1 MLKKW
6 LCNDCKRVVIAFS
19 EDIENR
25 NDESFC
31 VVRNPIKRKC
41 ECTFKEI
48 PTFEASTMH
57 GEAGFSVE
65 GTVLDSTDT
74 IHDYEKICTEKA
86 ADARE
91 LTAYLDARKNS

>member
-6 LCNDCKRVVIAFS
+6 ECVECKRVVIAFS
-19 EDIENR
+19 EDIVNR

-31 VVRNPIKRKC
+31 QIKKPNKK
-41 ECTFKEI
+41 ECDCNFK
-48 PTFEASTMH
+48 PLPNFNQSTMH
-57 GEAGFSVE
+57 GEAGFGVE

-86 ADARE
+86 ADDRE
-91 LTAYLDARKNS
+91 LKAYLDARKNA